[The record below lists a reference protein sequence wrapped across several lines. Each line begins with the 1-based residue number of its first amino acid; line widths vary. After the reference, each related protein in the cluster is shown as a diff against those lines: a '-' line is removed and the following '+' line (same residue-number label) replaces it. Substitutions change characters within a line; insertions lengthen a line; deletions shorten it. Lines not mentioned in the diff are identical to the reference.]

1 MRKLHMI
8 LAAAL
13 IMVITGCTPGGWGT
27 GTPSGKAFKTF
38 TFPNS
43 TETTI
48 DEDAHTIAVTLPD
61 GTTDVTALVATF
73 TTSPGASVDVNG
85 TEQVSGTT
93 ENDFTSPVVYTVTAA
108 DGSKQDYTV
117 TVTVAWTQKADFG
130 GIERQAAVGF
140 SIGSMGYIGTGYDG
154 TEYKNDFWEY
164 NPVRNTWTQKAD
176 FGGTARV
183 DAVGFSIGS
192 KGYIGTGY
200 DGANTN
206 DFWEYNPVRN
216 AWTQKADFGG
226 TARQAAVGFFIG
238 SKGYIGTGY
247 DGANTN
253 DFWEY
258 DPVLNTWTQRANFGG
273 SARYNAVGFSIGDKG
288 YIGTGAYYG
297 FFTYYKDFWEYN
309 PGSDTWT
316 QKANLDSPLPFGGER
331 SAAVGFSI
339 GSKGYIGTGTRVYL
353 IWGIFPVTYYWQDFY
368 EYDQTADTWTIKT
381 SFPSPRYDAVG
392 FSIGS
397 KGYIGT
403 GYISASST
411 VYYKD
416 FWEYTPGP

>member
-154 TEYKNDFWEY
+154 TEYK
-164 NPVRNTWTQKAD
+164 
-176 FGGTARV
+176 
-183 DAVGFSIGS
+183 
-192 KGYIGTGY
+192 
-200 DGANTN
+200 N